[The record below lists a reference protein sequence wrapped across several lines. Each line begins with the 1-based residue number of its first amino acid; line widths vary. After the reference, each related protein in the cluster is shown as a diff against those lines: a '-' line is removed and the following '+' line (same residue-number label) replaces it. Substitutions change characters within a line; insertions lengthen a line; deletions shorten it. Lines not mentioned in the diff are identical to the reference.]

1 MKSSSVLF
9 YSESKVRRAEQTI
22 INIAFCFLLT
32 FPIFIL
38 SHLEDKNLKLGV
50 VLLFILALS
59 TFTID
64 LSRSTTNFNSLAL
77 VAP

>member
-1 MKSSSVLF
+1 MDSPAVLL
-9 YSESKVRRAEQTI
+9 YSESSVRRAEQTI

-38 SHLEDKNLKLGV
+38 SHFENKTLKLGIV
-50 VLLFILALS
+50 IFFILVLS

-64 LSRSTTNFNSLAL
+64 LSESTNKNNLAL